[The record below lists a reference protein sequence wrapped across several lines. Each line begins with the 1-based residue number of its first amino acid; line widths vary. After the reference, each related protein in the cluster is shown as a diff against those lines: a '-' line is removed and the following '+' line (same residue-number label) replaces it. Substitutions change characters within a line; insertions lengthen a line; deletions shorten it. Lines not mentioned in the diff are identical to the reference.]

1 MIYQNENFGGEFDY
15 RSRWHDEF
23 LMYEHLHE
31 YSEVLFC
38 KKGKADVVV
47 RGKALTLSENQL
59 IFIPPN
65 CVHEYM
71 CRNCEVVCAVF
82 SNGYIPFFFHE
93 LSGRTIISEPI
104 DVSDIPYVT
113 SRLTDLV
120 GENASAI
127 SGCLNLICD
136 LVLKRSKFSDG
147 EFLDS
152 NLFQKVITYI
162 SEHYTEEITLKAL
175 AVRFGYNEK
184 YLSYS
189 LHSLTGINFRRLLS
203 VYRVNHSKKLLSE
216 TDKSITDVA
225 FESGFSAINSFNRVF
240 KSITGATPLEYRK
253 TAQI

>member
-1 MIYQNENFGGEFDY
+1 MIYQNENFGAELEY

-23 LMYEHLHE
+23 LMCEHLHE

-38 KKGKADVVV
+38 KRGKADIVV
-47 RGKALTLSENQL
+47 RGKSLTLSENEL
-59 IFIPPN
+59 VFIPPN

-82 SNGYIPFFFHE
+82 SNGYIPLFFQE
-93 LSGRTIISEPI
+93 LQGRMIVSEPI

-113 SRLTDLV
+113 NRLTELV

-127 SGCLNLICD
+127 SGSLNLICE
-136 LVLKRSKFSDG
+136 LVLKHSRFY
-147 EFLDS
+147 EREILDS
-152 NLFQKVITYI
+152 SLFQKVISYI
-162 SEHYTEEITLKAL
+162 SEHYTEDITLKGIAS
-175 AVRFGYNEK
+175 RFGYNEK

-203 VYRVNHSKKLLSE
+203 VYRVNHAKKLLAE
-216 TDKSITDVA
+216 NDKSITDVA
-225 FESGFSAINSFNRVF
+225 FASGFSAINSFNRVF
-240 KSITGATPLEYRK
+240 KSITGITPLEYRK